1 MLDVVIHIGYFL
13 VTVGIVS
20 LKTYFVNE
28 LKKISDRVI
37 LASLG
42 TPYLL
47 MDFPDVST
55 YLCAYKGSSVMQ
67 NALYKALMGKE
78 NISGRLPIS
87 IPGMYEI
94 GSGLF
99 LEKRVDNPI
108 VKKFE
113 PGKLLLRV
121 RSKTVNANI
130 SKIDQLMNQAIAES
144 AWPCA
149 GLISAKN

>member
-1 MLDVVIHIGYFL
+1 MCIRD
-13 VTVGIVS
+13 S
-20 LKTYFVNE
+20 
-28 LKKISDRVI
+28 
-37 LASLG
+37 
-42 TPYLL
+42 
-47 MDFPDVST
+47 
-55 YLCAYKGSSVMQ
+55 
-67 NALYKALMGKE
+67 
-78 NISGRLPIS
+78 PIS

-99 LEKRVDNPI
+99 LEKRVDDPI

-144 AWPCA
+144 AWPGAVLLAAKDGNIFYQKGHGYHTYQGKNITRSSDIFDLASITKTVATTSSIMKLKDLGKIDINKPC
-149 GLISAKN
+149 LLYTSPSPRDVSTSRMPSSA